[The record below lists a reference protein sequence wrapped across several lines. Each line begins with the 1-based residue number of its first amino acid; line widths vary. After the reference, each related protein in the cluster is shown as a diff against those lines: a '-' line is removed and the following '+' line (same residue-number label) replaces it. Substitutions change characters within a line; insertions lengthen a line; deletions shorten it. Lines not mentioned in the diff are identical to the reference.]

1 MNEGA
6 MTGGN
11 PGGEGVNPG
20 AIGEGNQ
27 PGQNQEKTYSEKEF
41 QGELDRRVE
50 SALKTAKEKW
60 QTEYDEKLQS
70 EKDEAARL
78 AKLSEKERAEEQFKK
93 EKESFDAER
102 SKFAAER
109 LTFEC
114 ARQLGEEGLPAAFS
128 AWLTGKDAEETKT
141 NIGKFKEE
149 FSAAVQKAVEDRV
162 KSKTPEVGTK
172 GTETEDA
179 FLQGFGMN

>member
-1 MNEGA
+1 MNEEA
-6 MTGGN
+6 MAGGN
-11 PGGEGVNPG
+11 PGGEGINTV

-60 QTEYDEKLQS
+60 QTEYDAKLQN

-78 AKLSEKERAEEQFKK
+78 AKLSEKERAEEQFKR
-93 EKESFDAER
+93 EKESFNAER

-109 LTFEC
+109 LKFEC
-114 ARQLGEEGLPAAFS
+114 ARQLNEEGLPASFS
-128 AWLTGKDAEETKT
+128 PWLTGKDAEETKT
-141 NIGKFKEE
+141 NIEKFKEE
-149 FSAAVQKAVEDRV
+149 FSTAIQKAVEDRV
-162 KSKTPEVGTK
+162 KSKTPGIGTK
-172 GTETEDA
+172 SEETDA
-179 FLQGFGMN
+179 FLQGFGKI